1 VRNEVYGGLKD
12 SSIPFME
19 RQSMANN
26 PPGTE
31 HFHALSEPAVL
42 LATWFGSGLLPV
54 MPGTWGSLTALPFA
68 WALHITFGW
77 VGLVVA
83 TGVAFAVGIW
93 ASNGYI
99 SRLGGDD
106 PGPVV
111 IDEVVGQWLTLAP
124 AAYLAPFAPDLIT
137 YLVAFVLFRIADIFK
152 PWPASWADRT
162 IHGGLGIMLDD
173 ILAAVYSGLALTL
186 YLQYL
191 G

>member
-1 VRNEVYGGLKD
+1 
-12 SSIPFME
+12 
-19 RQSMANN
+19 MANN
-26 PPGTE
+26 TPETR
-31 HFHALSEPAVL
+31 HFQALSDPAVL
-42 LATWFGSGLLPV
+42 LATWFGSGLLPI
-54 MPGTWGSLTALPFA
+54 MPGTWGSLAALPFA

-77 VGLVVA
+77 SGMALA
-83 TGVAFAVGIW
+83 ALAAFVIGIW
-93 ASNGYI
+93 ASNAYI

-111 IDEVVGQWLTLAP
+111 IDEVAGQWLTLVP

-173 ILAAVYSGLALTL
+173 ILAAIYSGLALAV
-186 YLQYL
+186 YLKYL
-191 G
+191 GQ